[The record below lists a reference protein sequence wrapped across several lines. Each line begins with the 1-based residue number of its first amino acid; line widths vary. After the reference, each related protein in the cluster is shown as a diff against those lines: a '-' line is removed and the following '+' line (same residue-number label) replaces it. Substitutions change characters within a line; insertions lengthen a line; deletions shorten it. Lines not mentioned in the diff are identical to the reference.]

1 MTLWSV
7 VVIHFTTV
15 APGAIRGR
23 DTVSV
28 LRR

>member
-7 VVIHFTTV
+7 VVTHFTTV
-15 APGAIRGR
+15 APGAMRLR
-23 DTVSV
+23 VTVSV